1 MHDFDTVYFGVH
13 TAVVQKTR
21 SWSCG
26 SMIPGNK
33 ILTILFHLL
42 QLDYKNCA
50 AIEGIHEVPDNYFS
64 C

>member
-1 MHDFDTVYFGVH
+1 MHDFVTVNFGVH

-26 SMIPGNK
+26 SMIPGNN
-33 ILTILFHLL
+33 LFHLL

-50 AIEGIHEVPDNYFS
+50 AIEGIHEVPNNYFS